1 MPIPEVGG
9 GVVWSVLV
17 ICVCRR
23 GDFPSA
29 KRIASY
35 RIWQG
40 VVGLKKGEGYFFRKC
55 HMEISIA
62 GMDESTK
69 VIVIV
74 FPTPML
80 SIMFMLSK

>member
-1 MPIPEVGG
+1 
-9 GVVWSVLV
+9 
-17 ICVCRR
+17 
-23 GDFPSA
+23 
-29 KRIASY
+29 
-35 RIWQG
+35 